1 MFYFFY
7 YLPLGFDVRT
17 RRWAWATHSLVA
29 ASLLMFLLCRA
40 RPDWWWSHYQALVYL
55 PAAPHATALLFN
67 AYAHAGWLHLLMN
80 MGALIVFGP
89 LLEERLGAL
98 RFLLLYH
105 ACNLGANL
113 VQGALVLLFLPDLSG
128 YGILG
133 ASGAIAGL
141 MGAFLMRLHFTRLRV
156 GYWAFMPFQ
165 AYTRAGTTTLSVI
178 PALALW
184 FLLQLGIVM
193 IQGLGGAAE
202 VAAGSHLGGLATGI
216 ALALLIGL
224 RPAALA
230 EQHLHRGEAYLK
242 QAQWYAAQGEFLE
255 YVRRRPR
262 DIEGHLGLARTYRL
276 TGQHVLADD
285 HYRRACEMLARA
297 GSMGR
302 VEEVHREAERGSTG
316 FVLGP
321 TLQLHLAQMLD
332 RTLQSEAAERAYLD
346 YVRTYAQSTGAPL
359 ALYRAAH
366 LARRRRDPE
375 QSRDLLG
382 CLLAEHPD
390 SPEADLVRN
399 EPHLHMIPA
408 A

>member
-7 YLPLGFDVRT
+7 YLPLGFDVRA
-17 RRWAWATHSLVA
+17 RRWGWATWSLVA
-29 ASLLMFLLCRA
+29 ASTLGFLLWHA
-40 RPDWWWSHYQALVYL
+40 RPEWGWSHYQDLVYVPASPR
-55 PAAPHATALLFN
+55 PAALLLN
-67 AYAHAGWLHLLMN
+67 AYAHAGWLHLVMN
-80 MGALIVFGP
+80 MGALLVFGP
-89 LLEERLGAL
+89 LLEERLGVW
-98 RFLLLYH
+98 RYLLLYH
-105 ACNLGANL
+105 VSNLGANL
-113 VQGALVLLFLPDLSG
+113 VQGALVLLFLPGLAG

-141 MGAFLMRLHFTRLRV
+141 MGAFLVRLHFARLRV

-193 IQGLGGAAE
+193 IQGLGGGAQ

-224 RPAALA
+224 RSAGVA
-230 EQHLHRGEAYLK
+230 EQHLHRGQSYLQ
-242 QAQWYAAQGEFLE
+242 QAQWYAAQGEFVE

-276 TGQHVLADD
+276 TGRHTLADD
-285 HYRRACEMLARA
+285 HYRRSCEMLARS
-297 GSMGR
+297 GRMGR
-302 VEEVHREAERGSTG
+302 VEEVPREAERGATG

-321 TLQLHLAQMLD
+321 TLQLQLAQMLD
-332 RTLQSEAAERAYLD
+332 RTLRPEAAERIYLD
-346 YVRTYAQSTGAPL
+346 YVRAYSQSTGAPL

-366 LARRRRDPE
+366 LARRRHDPE

-382 CLLAEHPD
+382 CLLTEHPD
-390 SPEADLVRN
+390 SPEADLVRT
-399 EPHLHMIPA
+399 EPHLRLSVA
-408 A
+408 